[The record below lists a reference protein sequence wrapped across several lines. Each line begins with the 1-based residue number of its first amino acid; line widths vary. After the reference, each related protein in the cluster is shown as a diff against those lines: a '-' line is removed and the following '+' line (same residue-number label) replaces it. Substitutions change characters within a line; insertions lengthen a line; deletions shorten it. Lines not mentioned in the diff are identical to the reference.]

1 MIRYCFFNDENVV
14 AGFSER
20 NGGVSPMPE
29 NSLNLSF
36 SREPFGNRENVLEN
50 YRIACSQLGIGTD
63 SVTRMSQVHGSD
75 ILTVRREH
83 RGMGVTRDFDAAL
96 AAHGYDGMIT
106 DVPGIT
112 LSTTHA
118 DCTPVLLFDPVKR
131 AAGAVHSGWKGTCLK
146 ISANA
151 VKRMAEEF
159 GSNPGDIKAIVGPSI
174 CMEHF
179 EVRSDVYGQFCEAFK
194 DVDECTLNS
203 LIRGPEAGE
212 THGNDPKWHVDM
224 RGFVKLTLTLS
235 GVKADNIFDD
245 SACTF
250 CLEDRFFSHRRDG
263 KASGAMAA
271 FICLRE

>member
-1 MIRYCFFNDENVV
+1 
-14 AGFSER
+14 
-20 NGGVSPMPE
+20 MPD

-50 YRIACSQLGIGTD
+50 YRIACSQLGICTD
-63 SVTRMSQVHGSD
+63 SVTRMSQVHGPD
-75 ILTVRREH
+75 ILTVRKEH
-83 RGMGVTRDFDAAL
+83 MGMGVTRDIDAAL

-106 DVPGIT
+106 NVPGIT

-151 VKRMAEEF
+151 VKRMTEEF
-159 GSNPGDIKAIVGPSI
+159 GSDLGDIKVIIGPSI
-174 CMEHF
+174 CRKHF
-179 EVRSDVYGQFCEAFK
+179 EVRSDVYGQFREAFK
-194 DVDECTLNS
+194 EVDGDKLNS
-203 LIRGPEAGE
+203 LICGPDAGE
-212 THGNDPKWHVDM
+212 MSGNDPKWHVDM
-224 RGFVKLTLTLS
+224 RGFVKLTLMMS
-235 GVKADNIFDD
+235 GVKADNIFND